1 MPPAVIG
8 GSTFVEHV
16 EELSTMDE
24 VDHNET
30 RTVADMNDNAQTS
43 FNAVKESSAEK
54 ESTQQTEPI
63 APQAVNASIQ
73 NETTL
78 EVEVGNNKQNEMT
91 HQQESSMK

>member
-30 RTVADMNDNAQTS
+30 S
-43 FNAVKESSAEK
+43 FKAVKESSAEK
-54 ESTQQTEPI
+54 ESTQQAERI

-73 NETTL
+73 NETSL
-78 EVEVGNNKQNEMT
+78 EVEVENNNQDEMT